1 MKVVFYGKDL
11 HKDLHLP
18 ERSDITFS
26 ILGEDRQLPPGT
38 DLLVTIGGD
47 GTFLKALEIV
57 KDSGIP
63 IAGVNFGRLGFLTG
77 CGPDFMGYLFD
88 SVKANDF
95 STTNHTVLSLVEE
108 GEPSGVYP
116 YAINEICIQRVG
128 SAMLEVDVKMNGQP
142 VATYRGDGI
151 IVATPTGSTAYSLSV
166 GGPIVFPQ
174 SGVLVLSPIAP
185 HNLNV
190 RPIVFPDQ
198 AALEI
203 QVKSRTSYA
212 QLHLDNRSLKVALPY
227 SFKVQKA
234 PFHVTSLSFAGNDFI
249 STLRE
254 KLMMGFDKR
263 NGGNEHA

>member
-1 MKVVFYGKDL
+1 
-11 HKDLHLP
+11 
-18 ERSDITFS
+18 
-26 ILGEDRQLPPGT
+26 
-38 DLLVTIGGD
+38 
-47 GTFLKALEIV
+47 
-57 KDSGIP
+57 
-63 IAGVNFGRLGFLTG
+63 
-77 CGPDFMGYLFD
+77 
-88 SVKANDF
+88 
-95 STTNHTVLSLVEE
+95 
-108 GEPSGVYP
+108 
-116 YAINEICIQRVG
+116 
-128 SAMLEVDVKMNGQP
+128 
-142 VATYRGDGI
+142 
-151 IVATPTGSTAYSLSV
+151 
-166 GGPIVFPQ
+166 
-174 SGVLVLSPIAP
+174 
-185 HNLNV
+185 LNV